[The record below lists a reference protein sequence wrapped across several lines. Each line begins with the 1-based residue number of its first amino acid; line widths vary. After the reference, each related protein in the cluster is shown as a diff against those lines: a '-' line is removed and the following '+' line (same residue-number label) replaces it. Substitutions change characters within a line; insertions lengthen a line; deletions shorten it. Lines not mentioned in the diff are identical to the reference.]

1 MTALGSLVRGDGVT
15 GPDGAPLLADDL
27 RRAGLATPEPTTR
40 VALVLRDPLALIR
53 AVAALDGQVEA
64 MLLLS
69 DVLDVGTAAALAR
82 QADCSQLLTDRD
94 DLLRPDGAN
103 RLGAF
108 LGASRQDPP
117 VPTRWLMTTSGTT
130 GLPKIVPHTLR
141 SLARSVTRTPASEAP
156 VWGLLYDPTRFA
168 GMQVILQALV
178 GGGRLVVADRRSPL
192 ADQVKTLAQKGVTHL
207 SATPT
212 LWRRLLMVPDHR
224 RLPLRQAT
232 LGGEV
237 VDQPTLA
244 AVASAFPEARIS
256 HIYASTEAGVGFSV
270 TDRLEGFPQGYLDAA
285 PGGVALKVEDGI
297 LWLRPPGAALPSD
310 LPGLQ
315 VDAEGFIRSGDR
327 VEVLNGRVR
336 FLGRDN
342 GVINIGGVKVHPERV
357 EAVLAEVPGV
367 VLAKVSA
374 KRSPVTGALVMAEV
388 QLAPGVEPD
397 AARARILDACRARLE
412 REAVPAILRFVEEF
426 EVNAAGK
433 LARTRKEAG

>member
-1 MTALGSLVRGDGVT
+1 MTVLGSLVRGHGVT
-15 GPDGAPLLADDL
+15 GSDGTHILADDL
-27 RRAGLATPEPTTR
+27 RSAGLATPEPTTR

-53 AVAALDGQVEA
+53 AVVALDGQVEA

-69 DVLDVGTAAALAR
+69 DVLDAETAVALAH
-82 QADCSQLLTDRD
+82 QAECGQLLTDRD
-94 DLLRPDGAN
+94 DLLGRADAH
-103 RLGAF
+103 RLGGF
-108 LGASRQDPP
+108 LGGSRQAPP

-141 SLARSVTRTPASEAP
+141 SLARSVTRTPASDAP

-178 GGGRLVVADRRSPL
+178 GGGWLVVADRQSPL
-192 ADQVKTLAQKGVTHL
+192 AAQVATLAQEGVTHL

-212 LWRRLLMVPDHR
+212 LWRRLLMVPDHG

-232 LGGEV
+232 LGGEI

-244 AVASAFPEARIS
+244 AIASAFPEARVS

-270 TDRLEGFPQGYLDAA
+270 TDRLAGFPQGYLDAA

-297 LWLRPPGAALPSD
+297 LWVRPPGAAVSGD
-310 LPGLQ
+310 LSGIE
-315 VDAEGFIRSGDR
+315 VDAEGFVRSGDR
-327 VEVLNGRVR
+327 VEMRDGRVR

-342 GVINIGGVKVHPERV
+342 GVINIGGVKIHPERV

-367 VLAKVSA
+367 ALAKVSA

-397 AARARILDACRARLE
+397 AARARILDACRVRLE
-412 REAVPAILRFVEEF
+412 REAVPAILRFVKEF